1 MAELHF
7 MPLYVDDYEAAT
19 PHLTLEEDGA
29 YNRLLRL
36 CWRQPDCTI
45 PNDPNWISRMLRVD
59 KQTFDKIV
67 APLLA
72 EFFSEQRGR
81 LFQKRQREEF
91 LKGKHIFEKRREA
104 GRKGGKA
111 KSQKTKDNQDSN
123 ANEVPEANPKQP
135 LKQNGD
141 TTLASTTTT
150 TTTSTIDSPLPPK
163 GGGGDE
169 FEILDKALRS
179 IPGVSNH
186 PINADPVIAP
196 IWQLVQQGYDFKT
209 QIAPSVKAVLAK
221 AKPNSVKRWSYFV
234 EAIVRDAT
242 PSSALPAPDDAFK
255 EPNWSFAL
263 KIAREKKT
271 WARKWGPMPG
281 QPGCLV
287 PSELLLPDDG
297 IGWTIYVERDAA

>member
-1 MAELHF
+1 
-7 MPLYVDDYEAAT
+7 
-19 PHLTLEEDGA
+19 
-29 YNRLLRL
+29 
-36 CWRQPDCTI
+36 
-45 PNDPNWISRMLRVD
+45 MLRVD

-111 KSQKTKDNQDSN
+111 KSQKAKDNPDSN
-123 ANEVPEANPKQP
+123 TSEAPEAKPKQTP
-135 LKQNGD
+135 KQNGD

-163 GGGGDE
+163 GGSGDDE

-196 IWQLVQQGYDFKT
+196 IWQLVQLGYDFKT
-209 QIAPSVKAVLAK
+209 QIEPSVKAVLAK
-221 AKPNSVKRWSYFV
+221 AKPASIKRWSYFV

-242 PSSALPAPDDAFK
+242 PSSALPAPDEAIK
-255 EPNWSFAL
+255 EPNWDYAL
-263 KIAREKKT
+263 KIARERKT
-271 WARKWGPMPG
+271 WAPNWGPMPG
-281 QPGCLV
+281 DPNCRA
-287 PSELLLPDDG
+287 PTDLLQSGDG
-297 IGWTIYVERDAA
+297 QGWTVYQGPEAA